1 MNIKVTTKALDDLT
15 ARVAICRRDHDEA
28 AACLTRNPDS
38 KHWQER
44 TEERRAQWQKAI
56 DEAQA
61 VQGPLSSAVYD
72 ALHNVNG
79 KATAHTIASYCQVE
93 AVCQRAERA
102 LKASGVTKKNRIGVT
117 VHFSPAGPSA
127 NAYKYAAKSTR
138 IECRR
143 TGDGWRLIDVQAIDI
158 YPRTPERFG
167 LTVSEA
173 AAEDI
178 RRAAF
183 AGITVSA
190 AA

>member
-15 ARVAICRRDHDEA
+15 ARVAIQRRDRDEVA
-28 AACLTRNPDS
+28 ECLTRSPDS
-38 KHWQER
+38 EHWQGRVAER
-44 TEERRAQWQKAI
+44 GALLDKAI
-56 DEAQA
+56 AEAQA

-72 ALHNVNG
+72 ALRAING
-79 KATAHTIASYCQVE
+79 KATAHTLTSYCQVE

-102 LKASGVTKKNRIGVT
+102 LKASGVTTKNRIGVT